1 VIRFALLALLV
12 ASPAFGQGMEVPFG
26 GLKQDPS
33 LPVEV
38 SAASLS
44 VDQSDNSATFSG
56 GVTVTQ
62 GAIKLTAE
70 TIRVVY
76 APASENQPGKIASLE
91 ASGGVELISGEAQA
105 SAATAS
111 YDINTGNVLLSGGIS
126 LKQGQTSVTGD
137 QMSVNLTTGLGR
149 IEGNVRT
156 VLTPQTP

>member
-1 VIRFALLALLV
+1 MIRTLAAFLLLTA
-12 ASPAFGQGMEVPFG
+12 PAFAQGMEVPFG

-38 SAASLS
+38 NAASLS

-62 GAIKLTAE
+62 GAITLTAE

-91 ASGGVELISGEAQA
+91 ASGGVELISGEAHA
-105 SAATAS
+105 KATTAS
-111 YDINTGNVLLSGGIS
+111 YDINTGNVLLTGGIS
-126 LKQGQTSVTGD
+126 LEQGQTSVAGD